1 MKMIASVLFAALASG
16 VSGAS
21 VRLGNR
27 FDIGDAEK
35 SEVFK

>member
-1 MKMIASVLFAALASG
+1 MKMIASVLLAALA
-16 VSGAS
+16 SGAS